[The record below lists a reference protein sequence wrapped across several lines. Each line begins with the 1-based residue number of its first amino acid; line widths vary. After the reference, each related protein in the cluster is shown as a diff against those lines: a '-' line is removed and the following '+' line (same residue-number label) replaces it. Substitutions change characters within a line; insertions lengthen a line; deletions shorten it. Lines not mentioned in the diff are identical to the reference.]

1 MCCLIQP
8 CGHSGICSKCVH
20 EVLLCPICCDI
31 ISSCKTLIIGV
42 PHLKPIGLT
51 QSFSSTITPHL
62 EHKNFTCKK
71 VIHTTISLGMEI
83 SGCKEVNFNFDSN
96 ETFSDDGSLQFESLG
111 CHKCKPRV
119 ASCMAS
125 NILQTTSP

>member
-20 EVLLCPICCDI
+20 EVLLYPICCDI
-31 ISSCKTLIIGV
+31 ISKSLIIGV

-51 QSFSSTITPHL
+51 QAFNSTITPHV
-62 EHKNFTCKK
+62 EHKNCTCKK
-71 VIHTTISLGMEI
+71 VTHTTINLGMEI
-83 SGCKEVNFNFDSN
+83 SGYEDVNFNFDSN
-96 ETFSDDGSLQFESLG
+96 ETFNDDGSLQLESLG

-125 NILQTTSP
+125 NILHITSP